1 MLLRSFAETD
11 RAAVVALW
19 CEVGLTRSWNDPGK
33 DIDRAVAT
41 WPDLFLVAEDAAAS
55 GDDDGEGGGS
65 AVVVGTALCGY
76 DGHRGWIYY
85 LAVAPTHQGRGIG
98 RALIAEAESRLEALG
113 CPKAMLMVRRG
124 NEKAHGFYGGSGY
137 AEDEVVTFGKRLIAD

>member
-1 MLLRSFAETD
+1 MLIRSFAEAD

-19 CEVGLTRSWNDPGK
+19 HGVGLTRPWNDPGK

-41 WPDLFLVAEDAAAS
+41 WPDLFLVAEERGAGSA
-55 GDDDGEGGGS
+55 DDGGAGGG
-65 AVVVGTALCGY
+65 AVVGTALCGY

-85 LAVAPTHQGRGIG
+85 LAVARSQQGRGIG
-98 RALIAEAESRLEALG
+98 RALIAEAEARLEALG

-124 NEKAHGFYGGSGY
+124 NEQAHGFYGGSGY
-137 AEDEVVTFGKRLIAD
+137 SEDDVVTFGKRLIAD